1 MSFNPNRNS
10 MDRKSSYELFK
21 DGQHINESIVFENGN
36 IKDSQFPKPQAL
48 FQAVSIGNKQYGY
61 KKDIVKV
68 GN

>member
-36 IKDSQFPKPQAL
+36 IKDS
-48 FQAVSIGNKQYGY
+48 
-61 KKDIVKV
+61 
-68 GN
+68 